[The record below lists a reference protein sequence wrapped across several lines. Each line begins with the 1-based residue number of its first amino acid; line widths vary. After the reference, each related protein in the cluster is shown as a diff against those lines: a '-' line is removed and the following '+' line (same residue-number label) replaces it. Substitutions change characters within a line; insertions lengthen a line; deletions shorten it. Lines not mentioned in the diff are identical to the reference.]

1 MRLFTKVAVYLLGAT
16 CLFAQ
21 SDRGTITGT
30 VADPSGAVVP
40 NASISIKNT
49 DNGQVYD
56 AGTSTTG
63 NFTVPVPVG
72 KYTLTVTVNGFKK
85 FVRENLEVVVATDT
99 RQDVVLQVGQQTE
112 TVTVSESAPLL
123 KTESG
128 EMSHTVTANQL
139 DDLPIMFLGG
149 STGAGTGAIRNPLN
163 MAYLLPGVEYSSN
176 NELRVNGLPSSSE
189 AIRIEGQDSTNGLWR
204 ELTTMTQGG
213 VDAIQEVSV
222 QTSNYA
228 AEYGQ
233 AAGGYFNFTMKS
245 GTNQFHGSGYDYFVN
260 EVFNAGLP
268 WTNAGVT
275 NSKKAGQLIRNPV
288 RQNDWGFTIGGPVA
302 IPKVYDGHNKTFFF
316 FNLEQFRQSKTI
328 NNTTYTVPTAAYQ
341 TGDFSLAEG
350 AKVIATDSAGQALYN
365 NEIFNPTTNFTQ
377 PDGSI
382 TRTPFLGNKI
392 PLTSMDQ
399 TFAKVQAYFPQPN
412 LPGVVNNYQAP
423 AYSTFTH
430 YTNPSFKVDES
441 LSPTIKISGYYSHLV
456 NTSPNAD
463 GIAMPLPA
471 IAPTHNVSH
480 TIRLNYDQ
488 TVRPTLLLH
497 LGIGYLQ
504 TYNPSLVPPTPG
516 FSEAT
521 SLGLTGYYNN
531 TFFPNIGGLNAAVN
545 GGTNLPIGGGGL
557 GATNTRLWE
566 EKPTANASLTWV
578 KGNHTFKFGG
588 ELYIDGFPDH
598 SLYRTNGNF
607 GVSGNETADPWQNG
621 QFLAGNTTGFPYASF
636 FLGQIDSISLSPPT
650 QTKLGNHG
658 IGLYAQDSWKV
669 TRKLT
674 VDIGL
679 RYDYQTYLREQY
691 GRMQDGAFSTLN
703 TKINRNGAVVYEGTC
718 KCNFAENYPFDI
730 GPRLGI
736 AYQLDSK
743 TVLRGGVGLSYSTTA
758 NNAFLSYNVADYYSF
773 APNGFG
779 QPVITNLAAGNP
791 YPNLVWPNFD
801 QNKFPFQTT
810 CPVGQSKYQSSTA
823 CYNPQSP
830 FISQD
835 KNTRPTRVFQ
845 WSIGV
850 QREVQRNIVVEANY
864 VGNRGAYETSP
875 NLAALNYDA
884 LNLSD
889 LTGLGINLNSAS
901 DRTML
906 TLPLN
911 SPAAFQRGFGLP
923 YLGFPNTLPL
933 EQALRPEPQW
943 AGVPPFLGPPIGD
956 SWYDSLQTKVT
967 KRYSHGLEIQGS
979 YTYAKELT
987 LGANSDTNYFTP
999 GAPPVN
1005 DVFNRKLQKQLSS
1018 LAFPNALIISGTY
1031 KTPGLEADSTA
1042 KKMLSNVIK
1051 GWTIGAVMRYQSGSL
1066 LQTPLS
1072 NNQLMTELGR
1082 GAFSGP
1088 LLNNPAIWGGGAT
1101 FQNTVA
1107 GANRFAIQNPNCH
1120 CFDPRASL
1128 ALSPGAWSDAPAGQ
1142 FGTDAPFYNGY
1153 RWQRVPAENMS
1164 FGRVFSMGKES
1175 RYQLQVRAEFQNV
1188 FNRLQLPRPS
1198 TGNPSATTGCSGGCS
1213 TAAGAVNIY
1222 TAGFGYMNTTG
1233 GGGDQPRSGQMV
1245 ARFTF

>member
-1 MRLFTKVAVYLLGAT
+1 MRLFASSVVFVLGAA
-16 CLFAQ
+16 CLLAQ

-40 NASISIKNT
+40 NATITIKNADT
-49 DNGQVYD
+49 GQVYD
-56 AGTSTTG
+56 SGTSNTG

-72 KYTLTVTVNGFKK
+72 RYTLTVTVTGFKK
-85 FVRENLEVVVATDT
+85 FVRENLQVVVATDT

-112 TVTVSESAPLL
+112 TVTVTEAAPML

-128 EMSHTVTANQL
+128 EMSHTVTADQL
-139 DDLPIMFLGG
+139 DSLPIMFLGG

-163 MAYLLPGVEYSSN
+163 LAELLPGVEYGSN
-176 NELRVNGLPSSSE
+176 FELRVNGLPSSSE

-204 ELTTMTQGG
+204 ELTTNTQGG

-222 QTSNYA
+222 QTSNFA

-268 WTNAGVT
+268 WTNAGTT
-275 NSKKAGQLIRNPV
+275 NSLKRNQLIRNPV
-288 RQNDWGFTIGGPVA
+288 RQNDYGFTVGGPVA

-316 FNLEQFRQSKTI
+316 FNFEQFRQNKTV
-328 NNTTYTVPTAAYQ
+328 NNTIYTVPTADYRKGIFTA
-341 TGDFSLAEG
+341 AEG
-350 AKVIATDSAGQALYN
+350 TKVIGTDSAGQSLFN
-365 NEIFNPTTNFTQ
+365 DQIFDPTTNVTQ

-382 TRTPFLGNKI
+382 TRTPFLNNVV
-392 PLTSMDQ
+392 PPTSIDP

-412 LPGVVNNYQAP
+412 LSGLVNNYQVP
-423 AYSTFTH
+423 AYSNFTH

-441 LSPTIKISGYYSHLV
+441 LSPTIKLSAYYSYLV
-456 NTSPNAD
+456 NNSPNAD
-463 GIAMPLPA
+463 GIQMPLPA

-480 TIRLNYDQ
+480 TVRVNYDQ
-488 TVRPTLLLH
+488 TIRPTLLLH

-504 TYNPSLVPPTPG
+504 TYNPSIVPNTSG
-516 FSEAT
+516 FNEAT
-521 SLGLTGYYNN
+521 SLGLNGYFNN

-566 EKPTANASLTWV
+566 EKPTGNASMTWV
-578 KGNHTFKFGG
+578 KGNHSFKFGG

-598 SLYRTNGNF
+598 SLYRTNGLF

-621 QFLAGNTTGFPYASF
+621 QFLGGSTTGFPYASF
-636 FLGQIDSISLSPPT
+636 FLGQIDNIALSPPT

-674 VDIGL
+674 VDYGL

-691 GRMQDGAFSTLN
+691 GRMQDGAFNTLN
-703 TKINRNGAVVYEGTC
+703 TKIDRNGSVVYEATC
-718 KCNFAENYPFDI
+718 HCNFAQNYPLDF
-730 GPRLGI
+730 GPRLGV

-743 TVLRGGVGLSYSTTA
+743 TVLRGGTGLSYSTTA

-773 APNGFG
+773 SPNGYG
-779 QPVITNLAAGNP
+779 QAVITNLAAGNP
-791 YPNLVWPNFD
+791 YPNLTWPNFD

-810 CPVGQSKYQSSTA
+810 CPVGQSKYQTSTA

-850 QREVQRNIVVEANY
+850 QREVQRNVVVEANY
-864 VGNRGAYETSP
+864 VGNRGAYETAP
-875 NLAALNYDA
+875 NLASLNYDA
-884 LNLSD
+884 LTVQNLQ
-889 LTGLGINLNSAS
+889 GLGININSAT
-901 DRTML
+901 DRSLL

-911 SPAAFQRGFGLP
+911 SPAAYQRGFGLP
-923 YLGFPNTLPL
+923 YVGFPNTLPL
-933 EQALRPEPQW
+933 EQSLRPEPQW
-943 AGVPPFLGPPIGD
+943 SGVPPFLGPPIGD

-979 YTYAKELT
+979 YTFSKELI

-999 GAPPVN
+999 GQPLVN
-1005 DVFNRKLQKQLSS
+1005 DVFNRMLQKQLSS
-1018 LAFPNALIISGTY
+1018 LGHPNAVIISGTY
-1031 KTPGLEADSTA
+1031 VTPGLEADSA
-1042 KKMLSNVIK
+1042 GMKILSNVVR
-1051 GWTIGAVMRYQSGSL
+1051 GWSIGAVMRYQSGIL
-1066 LQTPLS
+1066 LQTPAS

-1101 FQNTVA
+1101 FQNVVPGA
-1107 GANRFAIQNPNCH
+1107 GRFAIQNPNCG
-1120 CFDPRASL
+1120 CFDPRATL

-1142 FGTDAPFYNGY
+1142 FGTDAPYYNGY
-1153 RWQRVPAENMS
+1153 RWMREPAENMS
-1164 FGRVFSMGKES
+1164 FGRIFRMGKEG

-1188 FNRLQLPRPS
+1188 FNRIQLPMPS
-1198 TGNPSATTGCSGGCS
+1198 AGNPTATVSCSGGACP
-1213 TAAGAVNIY
+1213 TNGVPIY
-1222 TAGFGYMNTTG
+1222 TGGFGYMNTTG